1 MQINSNAQLHRMTTA
16 CNFASNDLN
25 FDVQRTH
32 FNIDTLDKNSIK
44 VEGRLTEKVFND
56 KTENDKSK
64 NKPSSRDFF
73 CPCPIPSCGRIYG
86 RGDGIQKHF
95 LQLHVDESWNDWMS
109 ERRKYY
115 RKDFAQEP
123 NALFV

>member
-1 MQINSNAQLHRMTTA
+1 MTRQKTINQK
-16 CNFASNDLN
+16 
-25 FDVQRTH
+25 
-32 FNIDTLDKNSIK
+32 I
-44 VEGRLTEKVFND
+44 
-56 KTENDKSK
+56 
-64 NKPSSRDFF
+64 SRPAEIFF

-109 ERRKYY
+109 ERKKYY

-123 NALFV
+123 NALFVLDESKSSYVLKPGKSLINFFELKSKFNCDMQMVPTHTDGSV